1 MFSPCF
7 LWVSPTIQTHTGRGT
22 GEYECVCVFGI
33 AVMDWPSVQGGF
45 LHDTGKAPASWPYI
59 GQVLEKMYGIDGWM
73 DGCSV
78 LWGMES
84 SLSACLIN
92 PTNVSSLIHISKQN
106 HSEAIHLPNEIRK
119 KERKKE
125 RKKKKK
131 KKRLKIGH
139 LACLSAEIAFS
150 CVWNNYYSIS

>member
-1 MFSPCF
+1 MRCCMCSTGVPAVWSLYVLSMFPLGFSHYPNTYRSRYWWI
-7 LWVSPTIQTHTGRGT
+7 WV
-22 GEYECVCVFGI
+22 CVCAWHPCDGLAI
-33 AVMDWPSVQGGF
+33 CPGGF
-45 LHDTGKAPASWPYI
+45 SARHREGSSLVTLHRTSAREDVWNR
-59 GQVLEKMYGIDGWM
+59 WM

-106 HSEAIHLPNEIRK
+106 HSEAIHLPKEIRK

-125 RKKKKK
+125 RKKGRRRRRWRWKD
-131 KKRLKIGH
+131 
-139 LACLSAEIAFS
+139 
-150 CVWNNYYSIS
+150 